1 MPVASAGEYG
11 DTRALSGGCGCGG
24 WAGAGAGRAP
34 AEGFFGAGADACLP
48 LPGVGG
54 GAVLDGDGEVLAA
67 VRLGWKG
74 GTGLDCGFVSWMRA
88 AMDWRRIFSAG

>member
-1 MPVASAGEYG
+1 
-11 DTRALSGGCGCGG
+11 
-24 WAGAGAGRAP
+24 
-34 AEGFFGAGADACLP
+34 
-48 LPGVGG
+48 
-54 GAVLDGDGEVLAA
+54 VLDGDGEVLAA